1 MGADN
6 LDSASTIMQTN
17 VGALLAPRAQRGR
30 ALIAAATER
39 RPHPQRR
46 RRPQSERT
54 RCCCPGWLRSP
65 PSSAAPAGS
74 RAPSADSRPAPC
86 QQPRG
91 HSEFWWASC
100 GFVSGCEAH
109 HGGGAASASLLA
121 ADSDPRPLLRRDE
134 LAAHGGGAS
143 ATATDGASPAMHAE
157 RSDLSPLVVAQ
168 EGQRIDGAPSRGDD
182 EPRMEGR
189 TTVVATLAGGERVG
203 TA

>member
-1 MGADN
+1 MIQRQP
-6 LDSASTIMQTN
+6 SCRQTS
-17 VGALLAPRAQRGR
+17 VPCSHRAHKEAG
-30 ALIAAATER
+30 
-39 RPHPQRR
+39 P
-46 RRPQSERT
+46 S
-54 RCCCPGWLRSP
+54 SP
-65 PSSAAPAGS
+65 PPRSVAPARSAGGGRRASVRDAAAPAGCARRRVPPRLRAREPLRRI
-74 RAPSADSRPAPC
+74 RAPRPANNRAAI
-86 QQPRG
+86 QTSG
-91 HSEFWWASC
+91 GTASC
-100 GFVSGCEAH
+100 GSGCEAH